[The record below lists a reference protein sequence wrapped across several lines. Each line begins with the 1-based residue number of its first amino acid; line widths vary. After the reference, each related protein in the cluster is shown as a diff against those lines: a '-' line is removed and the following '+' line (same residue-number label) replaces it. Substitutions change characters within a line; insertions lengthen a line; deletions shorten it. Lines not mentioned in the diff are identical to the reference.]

1 MIEKLR
7 KFEAPKLPEQ
17 MYDPEILTKEERF
30 YLKRTGERKKNYVQ
44 VGRRGV
50 FGGVVL
56 NMHLHWKRHETVK
69 VFCKPCRPGQVYEYA
84 QELTRLSK
92 GIAIDINANNTIMFY
107 RGKNYAQPEVMSP
120 PETLSKMKVVAGFT

>member
-1 MIEKLR
+1 MIQKFLQR
-7 KFEAPKLPEQ
+7 KRL
-17 MYDPEILTKEERF
+17 YI
-30 YLKRTGERKKNYVQ
+30 KRTGERKKNYVQ

-69 VFCKPCRPGQVYEYA
+69 VFCKPCRPGQVYKYA

-92 GIAIDINANNTIMFY
+92 GIVIDINANKTIIFY

-120 PETLSKMKVVAGFT
+120 PETLSKMKVITGFT